1 MSKEIKLAG
10 GKILSM
16 RAPKVR
22 DMMLVKDITNDMD
35 REIAVIGNLTDMTQE
50 ELYDLEI
57 SDYVV
62 LQKAF
67 AAFQSA
73 GSKI

>member
-1 MSKEIKLAG
+1 MSKEIKLSG
-10 GKILSM
+10 GKVVNM

-22 DMMLVKDITNDMD
+22 DMMLVKDISNDTD
-35 REIAVIGNLTDMTQE
+35 REIALIGNLTEKTQE
-50 ELYDLEI
+50 ELYELDL

-67 AAFQSA
+67 IAFQSA
-73 GSKI
+73 GLKI